1 MKEILLTAVL
11 SIVPISLACADEPI
25 VPLTDAPGRGMV
37 ESNCALCHSL
47 DYLRSNAPFMNRKM
61 WQAEID
67 KMIKVFG
74 APIEPAD
81 AAVIVDYLLKNY
93 GTAG

>member
-25 VPLTDAPGRGMV
+25 APLTDAPGRGMV
-37 ESNCALCHSL
+37 ESNCASCHSL
-47 DYLRSNAPFMNRKM
+47 DYPRTNAPFMNRKM

-81 AAVIVDYLLKNY
+81 AAVIVEYLVKHY
-93 GTAG
+93 GTAE